1 MIEFSDADRRE
12 DISRAVAF
20 SAGGGGRKSGRG
32 RMPIGK
38 SVGWAIYA
46 ASFVIWLFGYVTAG
60 HASDRVER
68 VRKPATEGIK

>member
-1 MIEFSDADRRE
+1 
-12 DISRAVAF
+12 
-20 SAGGGGRKSGRG
+20 
-32 RMPIGK
+32 MPIGK